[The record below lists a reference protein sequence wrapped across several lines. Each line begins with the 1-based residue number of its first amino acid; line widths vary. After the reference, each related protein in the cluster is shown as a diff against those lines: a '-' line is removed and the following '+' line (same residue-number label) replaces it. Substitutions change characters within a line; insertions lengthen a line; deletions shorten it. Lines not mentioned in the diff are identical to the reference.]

1 MITWRLRAAARR
13 QGVLRDARGQSL
25 VEFSL
30 ILPMMLLLILAI
42 MEFGQLYQTKLT
54 LRHAVREGARF
65 AITGNVL
72 LDSIGDPMTRA
83 ESIQQTIL
91 QSAAR
96 LNIDVDNI
104 SIDPADGGDPEDVV
118 TIRVTHRYEVKT
130 PIIEELFTLG

>member
-1 MITWRLRAAARR
+1 M
-13 QGVLRDARGQSL
+13 
-25 VEFSL
+25 EFSL

-54 LRHAVREGARF
+54 LRHAVREAARF

-72 LDSIGDPMTRA
+72 LDSLGNPMTRA
-83 ESIQQTIL
+83 ESIQETIL

-118 TIRVTHRYEVKT
+118 TISVTHRYDVNT
-130 PIIEELFTLG
+130 PMIGEFFTLGYLDFTATTAMRNEPFFN